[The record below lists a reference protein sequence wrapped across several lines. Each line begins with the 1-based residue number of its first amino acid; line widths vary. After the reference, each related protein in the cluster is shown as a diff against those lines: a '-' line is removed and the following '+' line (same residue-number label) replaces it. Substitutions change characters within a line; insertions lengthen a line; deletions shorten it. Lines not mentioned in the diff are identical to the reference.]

1 MSPAPACRFPVRL
14 KLGLLL
20 AGTLALAVGTVSA
33 VLLRVSRE
41 AIEGEVLQRGQVI
54 TRQLAKVAKEG
65 LLFDDELLLHSHL
78 AEVAREEGVVR
89 ATVVDE
95 KGEVRAST
103 ALDGASRGAGS
114 VPGPGQKARK
124 ARRAARPDPG
134 SAPAADA
141 RGPLVVN
148 VTRDGDEF
156 LLDAPVAVQA
166 VRIGEVRLVLAPGP
180 AIERAA
186 ARSRRAILAVAIGL
200 LVGGSAVA
208 FVTGRR
214 FVRPVERLAGAVAL
228 AATGDLTRE
237 VPIATR
243 DEIGALTRGFNGML
257 RGLRERET
265 LRREAQQVTDA
276 FRRYVSRDVADEVLR
291 YPDAC
296 ELGGQLREVT
306 VLFADI
312 RNFSQLSQTMSARDI
327 VNLLNKY
334 FQMMTDAIFAHGG
347 TLDKFMGD
355 GVMAVFGAPV
365 RHPDHA
371 SRALWTAIAI
381 QGAIDEENA
390 RRLAWGRYRAVTVG
404 IGIDSGEAVVGN
416 IGARERMDYTAI
428 GDCVN
433 TAARLQALARGD
445 EVLATGAVFERAGHE
460 VEALALSPARL
471 RGKEEPVPV
480 YRILGPRGARPDVPA
495 VASSARAAR
504 RAAAGETPLAAP
516 MVEAVSAIAAL
527 ARGRA

>member
-1 MSPAPACRFPVRL
+1 MSPEPACRFPVRL

-20 AGTLALAVGTVSA
+20 AGTLALAVATVSA
-33 VLLRVSRE
+33 ALLRVSRE
-41 AIEGEVLQRGQVI
+41 AIEGEVLQRGQVL
-54 TRQLAKVAKEG
+54 TRQLAKVATEG

-78 AEVAREEGVVR
+78 AEIAREEGVVR

-95 KGEVRAST
+95 KGIVRAST
-103 ALDGASRGAGS
+103 SLEGGLQGGPPSSS
-114 VPGPGQKARK
+114 VGQKARK
-124 ARRAARPDPG
+124 SKRSARPTAAAKPSPDAQG
-134 SAPAADA
+134 SLP
-141 RGPLVVN
+141 VT
-148 VTRDGDEF
+148 VTRDGEEF
-156 LLDAPVAVQA
+156 LLEVPVTVQR
-166 VRIGEVRLVLAPGP
+166 VQIGEVRLRLAPGP

-186 ARSRRAILAVAIGL
+186 ARSRAAILAVALGL
-200 LVGGSAVA
+200 LVGGGAVA
-208 FVTGRR
+208 FVAGRR
-214 FVRPVERLAGAVAL
+214 FVRPVERLASGVAL

-237 VPIATR
+237 VPVSTR
-243 DEIGALTRGFNGML
+243 DEIGALTSGFNGML
-257 RGLRERET
+257 RGLREREV
-265 LRREAQQVTDA
+265 LRRETQQLTDA

-291 YPDAC
+291 YPDAR

-312 RNFSQLSQTMSARDI
+312 RNFTELSERMSARDV
-327 VNLLNKY
+327 VNILNKY

-355 GVMAVFGAPV
+355 CVMAVFGAPV

-381 QGAIDEENA
+381 QRAIEEENA

-428 GDCVN
+428 GDCIN
-433 TAARLQALARGD
+433 TAARLQALARGG
-445 EVLATGAVFERAGHE
+445 EVLATGAVFDRAGHE
-460 VEALALSPARL
+460 VEATALSPARL
-471 RGKEEPVPV
+471 RGKEEPVAV
-480 YRILGPRGARPDVPA
+480 YRILGPRGAPRLVE
-495 VASSARAAR
+495 AAT
-504 RAAAGETPLAAP
+504 GSVGGTGKGPTPLAAP
-516 MVEAVSAIAAL
+516 MVEVVSAIAAL